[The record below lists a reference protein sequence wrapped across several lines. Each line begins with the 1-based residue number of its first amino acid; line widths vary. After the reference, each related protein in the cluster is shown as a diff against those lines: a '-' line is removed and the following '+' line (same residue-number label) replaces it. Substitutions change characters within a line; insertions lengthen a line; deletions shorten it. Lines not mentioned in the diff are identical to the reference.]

1 MKYVI
6 NDTYSSHKSPA
17 KHQIL
22 IYANTILHIWKFFS
36 GFQNN
41 SFIHLQWIPRV
52 GFSIIVLFPQESKP
66 EIMIKRRIRIICS
79 NYSDFSQILASCIF
93 YHDILISGNN
103 FFLWDSHFQQAIS
116 PVRRHLTKYEDDI
129 LHVTFG
135 KVFLCFRGQ
144 RPRMLVNILQD
155 KELHY
160 TTKKYPFQYVNSA
173 ELEKPYSRE
182 GMANYGS
189 TTCFCK

>member
-1 MKYVI
+1 MKYVV
-6 NDTYSSHKSPA
+6 NDRYSSHKSPA

-22 IYANTILHIWKFFS
+22 IYANTILHIRKFFS

-93 YHDILISGNN
+93 YHEILISGNN
-103 FFLWDSHFQQAIS
+103 FFLWDSRFQQTIS
-116 PVRRHLTKYEDDI
+116 PVRRHLTKYE
-129 LHVTFG
+129 VTFCVSHLG
-135 KVFLCFRGQ
+135 KCFCVLEVRGQ
-144 RPRMLVNILQD
+144 
-155 KELHY
+155 
-160 TTKKYPFQYVNSA
+160 
-173 ELEKPYSRE
+173 
-182 GMANYGS
+182 G
-189 TTCFCK
+189 CW